1 MPRKDTQKNKITTPS
16 RSNASG
22 SRGTGTNIYQK
33 GSSTTTPKTTSPGSA
48 VAKGANDFFN
58 GAGKSTTPGKTQNT
72 IFGAARVDNGSRLTY
87 TPSGTIPGTTLP
99 SLSQQQKDNW
109 DSAAGRDNSV
119 GDAIKKTVGDLF
131 REKSSDNGSMASDN
145 GSSVD
150 NAASSSAG
158 SNSGGYSGGS
168 GYNNGGLTA
177 DQIRQMQEYYG
188 TTADGLWGAN
198 SSAASGGMTAE
209 EAWNAYRQALQQDEQ
224 AGDMSWESF
233 LERMG
238 ANDYEQRLRD
248 AISSQVQ
255 QAVDDYNRQIDQAGT
270 SYEDAAR
277 RAYINKMLPQRNMD
291 QELAA
296 NGVYGGMA
304 DSQRIAAE
312 TAYQND
318 LTDLETQYSDTMAQ
332 LKQAIT
338 AARLSGD
345 AQMAEQMANYLSQIQ
360 SEYNSYLQQRE
371 QERAQA
377 RLTAQTSAYKNAGT
391 SGYTG
396 STGAGTADSTSAAV
410 GSGLDNYDAVK
421 RNIMMYASRGMGAV
435 ANRIIRQAWGQ
446 LSAEQQSDLA
456 ATLQANGWAS

>member
-33 GSSTTTPKTTSPGSA
+33 GNGTTTPKTTSPGSA
-48 VAKGANDFFN
+48 VAKGVNDFFN
-58 GAGKSTTPGKTQNT
+58 GAGKNTTPAT
-72 IFGAARVDNGSRLTY
+72 GS
-87 TPSGTIPGTTLP
+87 GTTLP
-99 SLSQQQKDNW
+99 SLSQRQKENW
-109 DSAAGRDNSV
+109 DVFAKGSTSRQPSSPAGAGGQAASGSSV
-119 GDAIKKTVGDLF
+119 QDTIKKTVQDLF
-131 REKSSDNGSMASDN
+131 D
-145 GSSVD
+145 GSSESKGNWD
-150 NAASSSAG
+150 NTKVGSAVNNAVG
-158 SNSGGYSGGS
+158 GGNARSNSGGYSGGS
-168 GYNNGGLTA
+168 GYNNGSLTA

-209 EAWNAYRQALQQDEQ
+209 EAWNAYRQALEQDEQ

-238 ANDYEQRLRD
+238 AGDYEQRLRD

-255 QAVDDYNRQIDQAGT
+255 QAVDDYNRQIEQAGT

-277 RAYINKMLPQRNMD
+277 RAYINKMLSKRNMD

-332 LKQAIT
+332 LQQAIT

-377 RLTAQTSAYKNAGT
+377 RLTAREYSLKNHN
-391 SGYTG
+391 SSYTDKNSDDKIPDG
-396 STGAGTADSTSAAV
+396 PGI
-410 GSGLDNYDAVK
+410 DNYRDVERTILLYAAQGNDDRANQIIQQTWRRMDAAQ
-421 RNIMMYASRGMGAV
+421 RA
-435 ANRIIRQAWGQ
+435 Q
-446 LSAEQQSDLA
+446 LA
-456 ATLQANGWAS
+456 AQLARYGLQGL